1 MEARCFAGAWSCVS
15 GSDVKSESMH
25 LRRKLCFSIALADY
39 EFFENS
45 VLPWFDFNLSLRVC
59 LMIHSAIPF
68 LGRFLFVLVASIL
81 IDELLLIFISFLF
94 LFNRL
99 DANPCYFR
107 F

>member
-15 GSDVKSESMH
+15 GSDVEYESMH
-25 LRRKLCFSIALADY
+25 LRRKLCFSIALADL

-59 LMIHSAIPF
+59 LIIRSAIPF

-81 IDELLLIFISFLF
+81 IDELFVDFYILVF

-99 DANPCYFR
+99 VANPCYFR
-107 F
+107 I